1 MGQLSGAGD
10 RVSWFEDYQDLCD
23 SSSPSEE
30 KGKNSVVSRDSRP
43 QSCSDSI
50 FLSVYPCWTQGHQF
64 LIVLAISG

>member
-50 FLSVYPCWTQGHQF
+50 FLSVYPC
-64 LIVLAISG
+64 